1 MEVYRFNATVSRWV
15 DGDTVHLDVD
25 LGFSITVR
33 ETFRLANINTPETRG
48 ETRPAGLAALAR
60 ARELAPEGTAVSV
73 EVRKVADKYGRWLAL
88 IYTTT
93 AARSVNDQLV
103 AEGHAVPF
111 MVTP

>member
-1 MEVYRFNATVSRWV
+1 
-15 DGDTVHLDVD
+15 
-25 LGFSITVR
+25 
-33 ETFRLANINTPETRG
+33 
-48 ETRPAGLAALAR
+48 
-60 ARELAPEGTAVSV
+60 V

-111 MVTP
+111 MVTS